1 MEITLAMILKNEG
14 KTIAKAILSTLEII
28 DKAVIYIDETTTD
41 NTREEIENV
50 FGNSNV
56 PYIIKSFVF
65 KSDFSQ
71 ARNQLLQEVDTD
83 WILILDGHEYFI
95 DNSIVY
101 LKELKNNTDTGDIEI
116 FDFTVQDVLQ
126 NIYFQQPRLFKSH
139 IRYEL
144 PIHNVISQEEKRM
157 TMPQINIIHDQP
169 IEQLKARQKQR
180 KEMNIDGLKKTAE
193 KGDARSMYYL
203 ADTYQE
209 AKDYKNAEKWFLK
222 YIKISEFPHE
232 RYAARIRL
240 AEIAQH
246 KKQYEKAEKYLI
258 DCFLDNTG
266 LNEHLILLGDFFF
279 VQKNYFAADFY
290 YTAATGV
297 KVPERFLIIYM
308 DCYTWMPWHKKAL
321 VAMARNDIAGLREAI
336 NKGKQFAP
344 DRPEFFE
351 MEQKLND
358 KVKKLGLVK
367 KPKLYIVASIP
378 TFIEPIL
385 NQLNDEYYLRVE
397 LAFNPANADNAD
409 IIWCEW
415 ADHNAIAVS
424 NYKGKAKK
432 ILRIHSYEVY
442 SHFINQINFDAF
454 DKIVFIAKH
463 VQDYLAQR
471 LSVNGLA
478 DRFEVI
484 NHGVDLD
491 KLQLNR
497 YKIENQGYRNNKIA
511 YAGFISNKKGA
522 MQLLMIAE
530 ELKDYEFHVAGKFQE
545 ADIQR
550 LYEHNKPDNMF
561 LYGWQNDLNSF
572 YSDKT
577 YFINCSPRE
586 GSPVAMLEAMACGL
600 IPLTYNWVGVDEIFN
615 NHLSVGLIWKTV
627 GELKE
632 NINRLNFD
640 YLELRDHIEQYYNKE
655 IQYNKTIKLINSFL

>member
-1 MEITLAMILKNEG
+1 
-14 KTIAKAILSTLEII
+14 
-28 DKAVIYIDETTTD
+28 
-41 NTREEIENV
+41 
-50 FGNSNV
+50 
-56 PYIIKSFVF
+56 
-65 KSDFSQ
+65 
-71 ARNQLLQEVDTD
+71 
-83 WILILDGHEYFI
+83 
-95 DNSIVY
+95 
-101 LKELKNNTDTGDIEI
+101 
-116 FDFTVQDVLQ
+116 
-126 NIYFQQPRLFKSH
+126 
-139 IRYEL
+139 
-144 PIHNVISQEEKRM
+144 
-157 TMPQINIIHDQP
+157 
-169 IEQLKARQKQR
+169 
-180 KEMNIDGLKKTAE
+180 
-193 KGDARSMYYL
+193 
-203 ADTYQE
+203 
-209 AKDYKNAEKWFLK
+209 
-222 YIKISEFPHE
+222 
-232 RYAARIRL
+232 
-240 AEIAQH
+240 
-246 KKQYEKAEKYLI
+246 
-258 DCFLDNTG
+258 
-266 LNEHLILLGDFFF
+266 
-279 VQKNYFAADFY
+279 
-290 YTAATGV
+290 
-297 KVPERFLIIYM
+297 M

-385 NQLNDEYYLRVE
+385 NQLNNEYYLRVE
-397 LAFNPANADNAD
+397 QIFNPANADNAD

-442 SHFINQINFDAF
+442 SHFINQINFEAF

-491 KLQLNR
+491 KLQLN
-497 YKIENQGYRNNKIA
+497 KHSPNNKIA

-561 LYGWQNDLNSF
+561 LYGWQNDLSQF

-600 IPLTYNWVGVDEIFN
+600 IPLTYNWVGVGEVFDGY
-615 NHLSVGLIWKTV
+615 LSSRFIWNTV
-627 GELKE
+627 EELKDNLMDLE
-632 NINRLNFD
+632 NSDLPGTNIVKI
-640 YLELRDHIEQYYNKE
+640 RDRIENNYNKK